1 MKQRDKS
8 YRDNFHAAI
17 KLLTYEEQIS
27 SAQMENLGVSDNE
40 EGLRQKIFT
49 EMTLKLEL
57 LLPILELSTL
67 EIAEM
72 KAQKA
77 IDKHS
82 MMFKGEKK
90 QNYF

>member
-1 MKQRDKS
+1 MRL
-8 YRDNFHAAI
+8 YI

-40 EGLRQKIFT
+40 EGVAPEDFYRDDT
-49 EMTLKLEL
+49 ETGASVANTGV
-57 LLPILELSTL
+57 STL

-82 MMFKGEKK
+82 MMFKEAKK
-90 QNYF
+90 KTKLF